1 MLLLLFALDGE
12 GANETYSLYDLIRS
26 NGKVQGT
33 YRVHVRDLFEY
44 TL

>member
-26 NGKVQGT
+26 NDKV
-33 YRVHVRDLFEY
+33 
-44 TL
+44 